1 MTKTAA
7 QTEAQPEVS
16 SQEVDRRHA
25 LARLLEIAQ
34 ELPDDKLVEVL
45 DFVEFLHARYAA
57 PPQPKR
63 GSPEAILQ
71 ALERVGPLQ
80 FEPGELDRLLAEI
93 EEMRLMDLKEH
104 GELPA

>member
-16 SQEVDRRHA
+16 SQEADRRHA

-63 GSPEAILQ
+63 GSPEAILKH
-71 ALERVGPLQ
+71 VGKFH
-80 FEPGELDRLLAEI
+80 FEPGELDRLLGEI
-93 EEMRLMDLKEH
+93 EQMRLMDMEEH
-104 GELPA
+104 G